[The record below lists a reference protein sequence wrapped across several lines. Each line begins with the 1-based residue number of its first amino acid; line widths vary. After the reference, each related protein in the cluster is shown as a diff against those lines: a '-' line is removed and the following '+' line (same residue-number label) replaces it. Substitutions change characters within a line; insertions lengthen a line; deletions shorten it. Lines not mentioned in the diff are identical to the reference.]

1 MTCDRMLPIIEE
13 YVDNELDA
21 ATRRSVDEHLVAC
34 PKCAAHLV
42 AVEREQAL
50 FARYDRGFEP
60 SAHIWEA
67 VQARIEREAPDPRR
81 SGGWFRA
88 LTAWLADVM
97 TPSQLIPV
105 GAAALAIAVS
115 IAVGVAFWNRPDMA
129 PEIVN
134 TSVPTPPPTPGKPV
148 EPKSPP
154 VEAPPEVG
162 RPADEVAASP
172 TKKTRRRTPP
182 PPPSAPSLPV
192 PVADAEQ
199 RYLQAIAL
207 LTKDIDKAA
216 AGLDTNVKAEW
227 QKPLDAI
234 DRNIVE
240 ARRAVEQNPDDPVA
254 VLTMLSAYD
263 SKVETLQTMALLT
276 ADKDR

>member
-21 ATRRSVDEHLVAC
+21 ATRRSVDEHLAAC

-67 VQARIEREAPDPRR
+67 VQARIEREAPDARR
-81 SGGWFRA
+81 SGGWFRS
-88 LTAWLADVM
+88 LTAWLGDVM

-115 IAVGVAFWNRPDMA
+115 IAVGVAFWNRPDTS

-134 TSVPTPPPTPGKPV
+134 TTVPAPPPNSATPVDPTPPTDERPAEVAVATD
-148 EPKSPP
+148 
-154 VEAPPEVG
+154 EVG
-162 RPADEVAASP
+162 ASR
-172 TKKTRRRTPP
+172 TKKARPRTP

-199 RYLQAIAL
+199 RYLRAIAL
-207 LTKDIDKAA
+207 LTKDIDQAA
-216 AGLDTNVKAEW
+216 AGLDANVKAEW

-240 ARRAVEQNPDDPVA
+240 ARRAVEKNPDDPVA